1 MTIRKEQVSVYVQS
15 ALRAG
20 LSGKASIVYVSL
32 LETGTSLSPKSII
45 IRTNLHRQYVYDA
58 IHELLEKRLVTTV
71 GVGRSIKY
79 IATSPDRILQDIE
92 KERIQAIDNVENL
105 IKLYN
110 KSPIGLVE
118 VISGSQA
125 VIEGEFKILEASD
138 EGDFLDIIGGAGMR
152 FIELFGGKVE
162 EYSKIGREKGLKV
175 RYIGSYDDVKYN
187 NEHDHF
193 DHESR
198 VIDSIKD
205 IVNVCIR
212 PKSVTFNIYH
222 PEVLTVRVHSESA
235 VTSQRALFDILW
247 NSAKK
252 L

>member
-1 MTIRKEQVSVYVQS
+1 MTIKNEQESVYVQS
-15 ALRAG
+15 ALKAG
-20 LSGKASIVYVSL
+20 LSGKSSVVYVSL
-32 LETGTSLSPKSII
+32 LEIGQPLSPKAII
-45 IRTNLHRQYVYDA
+45 MRTHLHRQYVYDA
-58 IHELLEKRLVTTV
+58 IHELLDKRLITSV
-71 GVGRSIKY
+71 GEGRTIKY
-79 IATSPDRILQDIE
+79 IATSPDRILQDLE
-92 KERIQAIDNVENL
+92 KERIQRADNVQNL

-125 VIEGEFKILEASD
+125 VIEDEFKMLEAA
-138 EGDFLDIIGGAGMR
+138 EVGDFFDIIGGAGMR
-152 FIELFGGKVE
+152 FIEVFDGRVE
-162 EYSKIGREKGLKV
+162 EYSKLGREKGLKV
-175 RYIGSYDDVKYN
+175 RYIGSYDDVQYN
-187 NEHDHF
+187 NDHDHF

-198 VIDSIKD
+198 VIDNIKD

-235 VTSQRALFDILW
+235 VASQRALFDILW
-247 NSAKK
+247 NQAKK